1 MYFVFNFYIH
11 LQSKTKTNKMKVT
24 KGQKFEITRTTPFG
38 KTINEIVTV
47 VAIIRNTVMMDNGR
61 EYHLSQF

>member
-1 MYFVFNFYIH
+1 
-11 LQSKTKTNKMKVT
+11 MKVT